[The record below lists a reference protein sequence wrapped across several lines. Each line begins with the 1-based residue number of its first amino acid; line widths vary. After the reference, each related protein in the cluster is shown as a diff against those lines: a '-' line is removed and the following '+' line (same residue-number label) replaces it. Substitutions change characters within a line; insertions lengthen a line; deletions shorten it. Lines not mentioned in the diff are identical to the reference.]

1 MPRSTGVEE
10 AEDADPTPARFV
22 RVGLSFAGLVLV
34 GLGAGAT
41 GVLVPYQLADY
52 RISKVLLGLLF
63 FAFSGGYVLSG
74 LANGALIRW
83 LGTRGQLV
91 LGCSVYL
98 VTAFG
103 IGLHPSFPLLAVG
116 SVAFGFGTGIL
127 DAGLNAY
134 VATLPNHTSLLNYLH
149 AFFGVG
155 ALLGPLLAGEI
166 VDHRRLPWQ
175 DTYLVLGAVSAPL
188 LIGFAVVLPRR
199 VSVPLS
205 SGAALRPALRRPEVW
220 LAATFLVLYVGVEV
234 TVGNWGYSLL
244 TLGQGRE
251 GLLASRVVSGY
262 WLGLTV
268 GRFLIN
274 AIASRLG
281 VSLQRM
287 MYGCLAGVIAATLL
301 TWWGPNAAVGALGFG
316 LMGFFL
322 GPMFPTTI
330 AVTPR
335 LLPGRLVAT
344 AIGLLVGASVIG
356 GAFFPWL
363 AGALAQGLGL
373 RSLLPYLLVLAM
385 LQTVGW
391 WSIARRLRDEVP
403 VPAA

>member
-1 MPRSTGVEE
+1 MPRPGGVEE
-10 AEDADPTPARFV
+10 AEDADPTPARLV
-22 RVGLSFAGLVLV
+22 RVGLAFAGLVLV

-166 VDHRRLPWQ
+166 VDHRQLPWQ

-188 LIGFAVVLPRR
+188 LIGFAVALPRR
-199 VSVPLS
+199 VSVPPG

-287 MYGCLAGVIAATLL
+287 MYGCLAGVVAATLL

-330 AVTPR
+330 AVMPR

-344 AIGLLVGASVIG
+344 AIGLLVGASVVG

-363 AGALAQGLGL
+363 AGALAQELGL
-373 RSLLPYLLVLAM
+373 RSLLPYLLVLAI

-403 VPAA
+403 TPAV